1 MLSINL
7 FATLICLLILI
18 PQVDSQGDA
27 TRDVWLESRTRLEL
41 RPAPKSPRPAPKPAV
56 ASSREK
62 TALGLGYT
70 LFMVNQSGE
79 LVRTNP
85 SRSFGAGERVCLL
98 VETNRNGYVYVFS
111 QEDNK
116 APMLLFPNSS
126 VRNGNNFIQAH
137 QTFWLPEE
145 GEIEFDQNPAKEKL
159 IVVFSEKQI
168 PNLNA
173 STKPEGVP
181 VEEKV
186 FQEMAQETAVR
197 RGGRL
202 EEGMILARGDRQRGV
217 RLNSKNP
224 APSFILLSQDQSQS
238 RIVAK
243 IELTHR

>member
-1 MLSINL
+1 MLSIKSVIIFIAIL
-7 FATLICLLILI
+7 TLI
-18 PQVDSQGDA
+18 PQAAAQEDIP
-27 TRDVWLESRTRLEL
+27 RDVWLESRTRLEL
-41 RPAPKSPRPAPKPAV
+41 RPAPRSPRPAPKPPV
-56 ASSREK
+56 AGSPQK

-70 LFMVNQSGE
+70 LYMINQSGE

-98 VETNRNGYVYVFS
+98 VETNRDGYLYVFS

-116 APMLLFPNSS
+116 TPMLLFPNSS
-126 VRNGNNFIQAH
+126 VRSGNNFIQAH

-186 FQEMAQETAVR
+186 FQEMARETAVR

-202 EEGMILARGDRQRGV
+202 EEGKILAKGDRQRGV
-217 RLNSKNP
+217 KLSSKNP
-224 APSFILLSQDQSQS
+224 APSFILLSQDEAQS